1 MVKRAIFFV
10 LALCVIMLETVYDQR
25 MTNRKLYALLSF
37 RLAPRSITMYDL
49 ELLIILEF
57 RVISHTWKL
66 EGING

>member
-25 MTNRKLYALLSF
+25 MTNRKALLSF

>member
-1 MVKRAIFFV
+1 
-10 LALCVIMLETVYDQR
+10 MLETVYDQR